1 MFSVNINFEMEV
13 RYMKKAL
20 SLLLAAIFVLS
31 LTGCGIKKKIE
42 NKIGEAIGEK
52 VLGDKVDLDGDK
64 VTVKGEDG
72 TEVTFGSNEWPKN
85 DIMNDIPKFEKGT
98 VSSVTSSDALVIIYM
113 EGVEKK
119 DFEDYWEKL
128 KDRFSEETL
137 NLQMDDTLSYGGK
150 DKNGIYLQLVYNS
163 SDSTFGLTVSKS
175 E

>member
-1 MFSVNINFEMEV
+1 
-13 RYMKKAL
+13 MKKTL

-42 NKIGEAIGEK
+42 NKIGEKVTEK

-85 DIMNDIPKFEKGT
+85 NIMEDIPKFEGGKI
-98 VSSVTSSDALVIIYM
+98 SSVTSSEELVIIYI

-119 DFEDYWEKL
+119 AFEDYWEKL
-128 KDRFSEETL
+128 KGRFSEEPL
-137 NLQMDDTLSYGGK
+137 SLQMDNTFSYGGR
-150 DKNGIYLQLVYNS
+150 DKKGTYAQLVYNS
-163 SDSTFGLTVSKS
+163 SDSTFGLTVSKT
-175 E
+175 EQ